1 MIRAVIVED
10 EMLVRL
16 GMKISLESTGK
27 ISVVETFESGEEAV
41 RYLTGKA
48 VDVLITDI
56 RLNGISGLELIRQI
70 KPFCIN
76 LRIIV
81 LSCYDDF
88 TYAQEAIELGVD
100 KYLLKQEL
108 LESQLPSLVEELCAR
123 CGQSVNLNYY
133 AESPGEEDPFE
144 KQEQDGIF
152 ILSYLAMRG
161 ETEIRNAG
169 AQELDLSIVTEML
182 QKILNM
188 SGIGRCY
195 LRHGEEL
202 FIIFQFPKN
211 QTVTQRREKIQNFYD
226 VAKKNVRNYFNRNL
240 YMACSKAFV
249 DMKLVRTY
257 FEDTR
262 TLAEYG
268 FYFDTSV
275 LLLWDRFHTEQQSW
289 PALAVDYADDM
300 FSDSGFDRTRD
311 KLDKFFRE
319 CIQCYAPVKEVKVQI
334 VKFLCDYEHC
344 LTKNYGKD
352 IVSRIFEQDP
362 YPNYLNIDTF
372 DSAAQLNLQLDQMI
386 GRIREKIAGKSL
398 LWIRIEEYIRN
409 HYREN
414 LSLERIAA
422 EFNFTPA
429 YFSQAF
435 KKNVGRTLVSYL
447 NDIRINEAKKLLICS
462 DKSAVEIA
470 EEVGIPNFNYFVRLF
485 KKMEGETL
493 TEFRRNHKI
502 LK

>member
-27 ISVVETFESGEEAV
+27 ISVVETFESGEEALK
-41 RYLTGKA
+41 YLQAKA

-88 TYAQEAIELGVD
+88 SYAQEAIELGVD

-108 LESQLPSLVEELCAR
+108 LEAQLPRLVEKLCVR
-123 CGQSVNLNYY
+123 CGQPVNLNYY
-133 AESPGEEDPFE
+133 AESPGEEDPLE
-144 KQEQDGIF
+144 EVSRDGVF
-152 ILSYLAMRG
+152 IISYLAMRG

-169 AQELDLSIVTEML
+169 ARELDLSVVLEML

-211 QTVTQRREKIQNFYD
+211 QTTAQCREKIWNFYNI
-226 VAKKNVRNYFNRNL
+226 ARQNIRNYFNRNL
-240 YMACSKAFV
+240 YMACSKAFE
-249 DMKLVRTY
+249 DMKLVRGY

-262 TLAEYG
+262 RLAEYG
-268 FYFDTSV
+268 FYFDAPV
-275 LLLWDRFHTEQQSW
+275 LLLWDRFQTERKSW
-289 PALAVDYADDM
+289 PALTVDYADDM
-300 FSDSGFDRTRD
+300 FTDSGFDRTKAR
-311 KLDKFFRE
+311 LDEFFRE
-319 CIQCYAPVKEVKVQI
+319 CIKCYAPVKEVKVQT
-334 VKFLCDYEHC
+334 VKFLCDYERC

-352 IVSRIFEQDP
+352 IVSRIFEEDP

-386 GRIREKIAGKSL
+386 GRVREKIAGKSL
-398 LWIRIEEYIRN
+398 LWIRIEEYIHN

-447 NDIRINEAKKLLICS
+447 NDIRIHEAKKLLISS